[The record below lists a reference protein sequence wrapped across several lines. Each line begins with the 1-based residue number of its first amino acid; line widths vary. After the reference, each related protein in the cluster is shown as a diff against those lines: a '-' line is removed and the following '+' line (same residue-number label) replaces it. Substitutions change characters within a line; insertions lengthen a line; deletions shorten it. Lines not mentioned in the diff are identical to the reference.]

1 MVCVGITGGIGS
13 GKSTVVDIWESLG
26 AFVLNADNLAKNI
39 MVNNEEIRRQI
50 IEVFGE
56 ESYYEDGSLNRVHL
70 ADQAFRKGRVE
81 ELNDIVHPYIPE
93 EVAKVI
99 NYAEKE
105 GTEVFVFEAALLLQ
119 GVRPGYLDLIVLV
132 LADEEKRV
140 ERVRERDGVAEE
152 LVYDRIDKQ
161 QNFDELTDRADIVI
175 HNNGSLDE
183 LKRQATRIY
192 RLISEGEI

>member
-13 GKSTVVDIWESLG
+13 GKSTVVDIWKSLG
-26 AFVLNADNLAKNI
+26 AFVLNADNLAKSI
-39 MVNNEEIRRQI
+39 MVNNEEIRSRI
-50 IEVFGE
+50 IEAFGE
-56 ESYYEDGSLNRVHL
+56 ESYYEDGTLNRVYL
-70 ADQAFRKGRVE
+70 AEQAFRKGRVE
-81 ELNDIVHPYIPE
+81 ELNGIVHPYIPE

-119 GVRPGYLDLIVLV
+119 GVRPDYLDLIVLV

-140 ERVRERDGVAEE
+140 ARVSKRDGVKEE
-152 LVYDRIDKQ
+152 LIYDRIDKQ

-175 HNNGSLDE
+175 HNNGSIED